1 MTNFPQR
8 FCVNLKTW
16 EEILHVLQ
24 NEVLEKRAPVKFVT
38 IDVGEPLGTFLGH
51 DTVVEDVLGDAEVR
65 AVREEPVPRLPDD
78 AVVKLPERDAR
89 KPLPQEPR
97 DEDVVQPRGLHEDVV
112 VQHGDLGQRQPHP
125 RRGHVEPAGA
135 EVGVDSARHVLGG
148 DGPLAHHALVVGLP
162 PGPHVPHHARTLD
175 DVGHGAA
182 ARPRPVLGVQ
192 QRLERLHVDADVI
205 IHLDGEPRAAAQ
217 PADRRKVSTS
227 VVKLSVQN
235 TNQNTTINIHIL
247 PVDPD
252 EA

>member
-8 FCVNLKTW
+8 FCVNLKTG

-24 NEVLEKRAPVKFVT
+24 NEILEEGAPVKFVT

-51 DTVVEDVLGDAEVR
+51 DAVVEDVLSDAEVR

-78 AVVKLPERDAR
+78 AVVQLPQRDAR
-89 KPLPQEPR
+89 EPFPQEPS
-97 DEDVVQPRGLHEDVV
+97 DENVVEPRGLHEDVV

-192 QRLERLHVDADVI
+192 ESLERLHVDADVI
-205 IHLDGEPRAAAQ
+205 IHLDGEPGASAQ
-217 PADRRKVSTS
+217 PVDRRKVSTS
-227 VVKLSVQN
+227 VVELSMQI
-235 TNQNTTINIHIL
+235 TNQNATR
-247 PVDPD
+247 PY
-252 EA
+252 